1 MATCATADH
10 DINDIIIW
18 PPSQSLSGASC
29 QEAQLYLRFLI
40 PLGLAVACWAQQAA
54 PPPGRISLKVTAG
67 QGAVNNIGMRVA
79 AQPGV
84 TVVDD
89 SGAPVAGA
97 EVIFQAPPEGPSGSF
112 FGGMRTHTV
121 RSDAAGKAQT
131 SGFIPNDI
139 EGKFKIQVRATLGA
153 AVVDGVV
160 DQMNG
165 YGPGGGKG
173 GKMTSGQKK
182 MWTIIAVGAVAA
194 IAGGV
199 AASGGSDSTT
209 AASAAKA
216 PVSIGAGPI
225 TVGGPR

>member
-1 MATCATADH
+1 MF
-10 DINDIIIW
+10 
-18 PPSQSLSGASC
+18 
-29 QEAQLYLRFLI
+29 QEAFLHLRFLI

-54 PPPGRISLKVTAG
+54 PPPTAITLKPTAG

-84 TVVDD
+84 TVLDAA
-89 SGAPVAGA
+89 GAPVAGA
-97 EVIFQAPPEGPSGSF
+97 EVIFQAPADGPSGSF

-153 AVVDGVV
+153 AIADGVV

-173 GKMTSGQKK
+173 TKMTSSQKK

-199 AASGGSDSTT
+199 AASGGKDT
-209 AASAAKA
+209 AAATAAKI